1 MGERRDTLT
10 DKPLSDKASI
20 LTDLQVL
27 LRAHFALEHWG
38 RIVVELASTE
48 RGSVVSDIQV
58 EDLYGDEAAVERA
71 FNSAEARQL
80 APALAR
86 AIDALL
92 MMEDLELDALKGGT
106 FLRTE
111 DEELVFLPG
120 LVGAP
125 SRAFEAQRDAVS
137 AWQRQFNDSSR
148 AELGAG
154 WEAEIVTDN
163 EAGNAAVRRGGHV
176 IMRGSHII
184 LGSFSRPHRSWVW
197 GATNPTLP
205 SPGRKASQALLD
217 AMTDRTAWEIS
228 TPGFATDEPTALLLA
243 AWVAKNGGLLGVSKI
258 ETPEGFVAIGWRTQE
273 R

>member
-1 MGERRDTLT
+1 MNDQ
-10 DKPLSDKASI
+10 DAI
-20 LTDLQVL
+20 LTDLQAL

-48 RGSVVSDIQV
+48 RGSVVADIQV

-92 MMEDLELDALKGGT
+92 MMQDLELDAVKGGT

-137 AWQRQFNDSSR
+137 AWQRQFSDAQR
-148 AELGAG
+148 AELGPR
-154 WEAEIVTDN
+154 WEAEIVSDN
-163 EAGNAAVRRGGHV
+163 ESGIAAVRRDGA
-176 IMRGSHII
+176 ILRRGSHII

-205 SPGRKASQALLD
+205 AAARKASQALLD
-217 AMTDRTAWEIS
+217 AMTDRSAWEVS

-243 AWVAKNGGLLGVSKI
+243 AWIAKNAGLLGVSKI
-258 ETPEGFVAIGWRTQE
+258 ETAEGFVALGWKTQE